1 MAAKRIRTGWLGR
14 VQIFGL
20 AVTVALLAGGCGGD
34 GDNKP
39 EGGQTAGIRIL
50 EPQPGQVVR
59 THSTHFAVSLSGA
72 LDPSGLRVALNGQDV
87 SSHAR
92 LNGLEAEG
100 FASGMVPG
108 SNTLLV
114 AAPRSSGG
122 EVSAEVVFTFDPV
135 PIEAVEAKES
145 LQIEGLDGP
154 VEVLIDPWGVP
165 HIYTTGGNPDDL
177 LRVQGYLVARHRL
190 FQIDFLRKVAQ
201 GRLAEL
207 FGTALDPSVLE
218 TDLFLRTMF
227 LTYEGGRVRHVDEAL
242 VEEMMISTP
251 EAFEAVGLFVEGV
264 NAYIEDLKEGRN
276 GATLSQQHKLLNL
289 LGPYE
294 IEPMT
299 VEQVAAIGR
308 LLQYQLSSTLTEEI
322 ERKLMWDWVLDAEA
336 AAAIPEGTLL
346 DVFRAKPPD
355 PATILAEGEPGYVG
369 PASAGLSAARF
380 EKPSTR
386 AATSALATGASG
398 MAMAKDRGE
407 SQTLGR
413 ALERLRRV
421 ERHLPNLGEKPF
433 SNNWILSPAVTA
445 SGFAILCNDPHLSLS
460 NPSIFYPVHGDNKS
474 FDSGDL
480 NFSGCTFPGIP
491 GLMLGMNEHL
501 AWGGTVVGYDVEDV
515 YEETVETGPDGLD
528 RVLFQGEWVPVET
541 IQETFRIRG
550 GSAVVIPI
558 DYVPHHGP
566 QVPGD
571 PYAADPTLTAENNLT
586 VRWTGHFVTRD
597 LAAFYGLL
605 NATGIDDFQAAVA
618 NFGVGAQNFV
628 GADVNGEIAY
638 YPHALV
644 PLRSPAALTPE
655 NPPYLP
661 MPGTGGYEW
670 LDDGTGRPAFL
681 PPEEI
686 PQVRNPE
693 RGWLVTAN
701 NDVTGTVQDN
711 DALND
716 GVYLYYSTNPGFRG
730 GRITQ
735 RLLALQKDQRD
746 LEKMKEIQSD
756 HVSLIAERVRPFLLE
771 AAANPEATEGL
782 SQETLARVEEAVGRI
797 QAWDLRCAAGMP
809 DPFTGEEPSAEDVE
823 SSVAA
828 SLFFVWLNR
837 ATQEAFDDEFAGSPV
852 GLGSDERVAAFL
864 HILEDVAE
872 PEGSV
877 SQVHTLG
884 PDGQS
889 LLWDKRDTLDKR
901 ETRDEILV
909 QALVR
914 ALQDLEGLMGSAD
927 METWRWGKIHTL
939 TFRLDGLGS
948 VLFAYNLPSYS
959 ILDQLFGDDLK
970 GYPRSGGYQTVDPA
984 NYGLGGLDFSTGSGP
999 AMRMVVELEEGVM
1012 QAWNV
1017 LPGGVNDLQPQA
1029 SILNPVKI
1037 DAATHYG
1044 DQIPLW
1050 LSNQYR
1056 PQLLFWED
1064 VTSVAESRIRID
1076 PR

>member
-1 MAAKRIRTGWLGR
+1 MGTKRVRTGWLGIFQ
-14 VQIFGL
+14 VFGL
-20 AVTVALLAGGCGGD
+20 AVAAALFLGGCGGD
-34 GDNKP
+34 GDHEQR
-39 EGGQTAGIRIL
+39 EGETSGIRIV
-50 EPQPGQVVR
+50 EPQSGQVVR
-59 THSTHFAVSLSGA
+59 THSVRFAVSLSSDV
-72 LDPSGLRVALNGQDV
+72 DPAGLRVVLNGRDV

-92 LNGLEAEG
+92 LNGAEAEG

-108 SNTLLV
+108 SNALSF
-114 AAPRSSGG
+114 AAPRQGGG
-122 EVSAEVVFTFDPV
+122 EASAEVVFTFSPV
-135 PIEAVEAKES
+135 PPEAVEAKES

-154 VEVLIDPWGVP
+154 VEVLVDPWGVH

-207 FGTALDPSVLE
+207 LGTALDRSVLE
-218 TDLFLRTMF
+218 TDLFLRTLF
-227 LTYEGGRVRHVDEAL
+227 LTYEGGQVRHVDEAL

-251 EAFEAVGLFVEGV
+251 EAFEAVGLFLEGV

-276 GATLSQQHKLLNL
+276 GATLSQQHRLLNL
-289 LGPYE
+289 LGSYE

-308 LLQYQLSSTLTEEI
+308 LLQYQLSSTLSEEI
-322 ERKLMWDWVLDAEA
+322 ERKLMWDWVLEAEA
-336 AAAIPEGTLL
+336 AGAVPEGTLV

-355 PATILAEGEPGYVG
+355 PATILAQGEPGYVG
-369 PASAGLSAARF
+369 PVPASLLAAGLGKTSAR
-380 EKPSTR
+380 P
-386 AATSALATGASG
+386 AATALAGASG
-398 MAMAKDRGE
+398 REKVPGE
-407 SQTLGR
+407 SENLRQTL
-413 ALERLRRV
+413 ARLRRAQ
-421 ERHLPNLGEKPF
+421 RNLLNLSEKPF
-433 SNNWILSPAVTA
+433 SNNWILSPEMTA

-460 NPSIFYPVHGDNKS
+460 NPSIFYPVHGDNQS

-515 YEETVETGPDGLD
+515 YEETVDVGPDGRD

-550 GSAVVIPI
+550 GSPVVIPI

-605 NATGIDDFQAAVA
+605 NATGIDDFEAAVA

-628 GADVNGEIAY
+628 GADVSGEIAY
-638 YPHALV
+638 FPHALV
-644 PLRSPAALTPE
+644 PLRSPAALTSE
-655 NPPYLP
+655 HPPYLP
-661 MPGTGGYEW
+661 LPGTGEYEW

-686 PQVRNPE
+686 PRVRNPE

-730 GRITQ
+730 GRITE
-735 RLLALQKDQRD
+735 RLLGLQRNQRD

-756 HVSLIAERVRPFLLE
+756 HVSLVAERMRPYLLE
-771 AAANPEATEGL
+771 AAANPEALEGL
-782 SQETLARVEEAVGRI
+782 PPETLARIEEAIGRI
-797 QAWDLRCAAGMP
+797 QAWDLRCKAGMP
-809 DPFTGEEPSAEDVE
+809 DPFTGAAPSPQDVE
-823 SSVAA
+823 SSIGA

-837 ATQEAFDDEFAGSPV
+837 ATQEAFDDEFAGAPA
-852 GLGSDERVAAFL
+852 GLGSDERVTAFL
-864 HILEDVAE
+864 HILEDVGE
-872 PEGSV
+872 SEGSV

-889 LLWDKRDTLDKR
+889 LLWDRRDTLDR
-901 ETRDEILV
+901 QETRDEILV
-909 QALVR
+909 KALVR
-914 ALQDLEGLMGSAD
+914 ALQDLEGLMGSTD

-939 TFRLDGLGS
+939 TYRLEGLGG
-948 VLFAYNLPSYS
+948 VLLAFNLPSYS
-959 ILDQLFGDDLK
+959 IVDQLFGDELK

-984 NYGLGGLDFSTGSGP
+984 NYGLGGLNFTTGSGP

-1029 SILNPVKI
+1029 TIFNPVRI
-1037 DAATHYG
+1037 DPATHYG

-1050 LSNQYR
+1050 LANQYR

-1064 VTSVAESRIRID
+1064 VTSVAESRIHIL

>member
-1 MAAKRIRTGWLGR
+1 MKTKRIRTGWLG
-14 VQIFGL
+14 VFHIFGL
-20 AVTVALLAGGCGGD
+20 AVTAAFFLNGCGGD
-34 GDNKP
+34 GDHEP
-39 EGGQTAGIRIL
+39 QGGETAGIRVV

-59 THSTHFAVSLSGA
+59 THSVRFAVSLSDA
-72 LDPSGLRVALNGQDV
+72 LDPAGLRVALNGEDIT
-87 SSHAR
+87 SHVR
-92 LNGLEAEG
+92 LNGTEAEG
-100 FASGMVPG
+100 FAAGMVPG
-108 SNTLLV
+108 SNTLLF
-114 AAPRSSGG
+114 AAPRQSSGEAST
-122 EVSAEVVFTFDPV
+122 EVIFTFDPV
-135 PIEAVEAKES
+135 PLDGVEAKKS

-154 VEVLIDPWGVP
+154 VEVLVDPWGVH

-177 LRVQGYLVARHRL
+177 LRVQGYLVAKHRL

-207 FGTALDPSVLE
+207 LGTALDPSVLD
-218 TDLFLRTMF
+218 TDLFLRTLF
-227 LTYEGGRVRHVDEAL
+227 LTHEGGRVRHVDEAL
-242 VEEMMISTP
+242 VEEMMISSP
-251 EAFEAVGLFVEGV
+251 EAFEAVGLFLEGV

-308 LLQYQLSSTLTEEI
+308 LLQYQLSSTLSEEI
-322 ERKLMWDWVLDAEA
+322 ERKLMWDWVRDAEA
-336 AAAIPEGTLL
+336 AGEIPEGTLL

-355 PATILAEGEPGYVG
+355 PATILAEGEPGYAG
-369 PASAGLSAARF
+369 PFSAGSQAAELRQ
-380 EKPSTR
+380 PS
-386 AATSALATGASG
+386 
-398 MAMAKDRGE
+398 
-407 SQTLGR
+407 GR
-413 ALERLRRV
+413 ALAPALAGAAVMDNSRSKSENLRQTLTRLRRAQ
-421 ERHLPNLGEKPF
+421 RNLLNLAEKPF
-433 SNNWILSPAVTA
+433 SNNWILSPEMTA

-491 GLMLGMNEHL
+491 GLMLGMNEYL

-515 YEETVETGPDGLD
+515 YEETVEVGPDGRD
-528 RVLFQGEWVPVET
+528 RVFFKGEWVPVET
-541 IQETFRIRG
+541 IQETFHIRG
-550 GSAVVIPI
+550 GSPVVIPI

-571 PYAADPTLTAENNLT
+571 PYAADPTLTVENNLT

-597 LAAFYGLL
+597 LGAFYGLL
-605 NATGIDDFQAAVA
+605 NAQGIDDFEAALE

-628 GADVNGEIAY
+628 GADVSGEIAY
-638 YPHALV
+638 FPHALV
-644 PLRSPAALTPE
+644 PLRSAAALTPE
-655 NPPYLP
+655 HPPYLP
-661 MPGTGGYEW
+661 MPGTGEYEW
-670 LDDGTGRPAFL
+670 LDDGTGRPAFI

-686 PQVRNPE
+686 PRVRNPE

-730 GRITQ
+730 GRITD
-735 RLLALQKDQRD
+735 RLLGLQKGQRNLD
-746 LEKMKEIQSD
+746 KMKEIQSD
-756 HVSLIAERVRPFLLE
+756 HVSLVAERVRPFLLM
-771 AAANPEATEGL
+771 AVANPEALEGL
-782 SQETLARVEEAVGRI
+782 SQETLNRIEEAVGRI
-797 QAWDLRCAAGMP
+797 QAWDLRCRAGMP
-809 DPFTGEEPSAEDVE
+809 DPFTGEAPSAQDVE
-823 SSVAA
+823 SSIAA

-837 ATQEAFDDEFAGSPV
+837 ATQEAFDDEFAGAPA
-852 GLGSDERVAAFL
+852 GLGSDERVTALL
-864 HILEDVAE
+864 HILEDVDE

-877 SQVHTLG
+877 SRVHTLG

-889 LLWDKRDTLDKR
+889 LLWDKRDTLDKQ

-914 ALQDLEGLMGSAD
+914 ALHDLEGLMGSAD

-939 TFRLDGLGS
+939 TYRLEGLGE
-948 VLFAYNLPSYS
+948 VLFAFNLPSYS
-959 ILDQLFGDDLK
+959 VLDQLFGGDLK
-970 GYPRSGGYQTVDPA
+970 GYPRHGGYQTVDPA
-984 NYGLGGLDFSTGSGP
+984 NYGLGGLNFTTGSGP

-1029 SILNPVKI
+1029 TIFNPVKI
-1037 DAATHYG
+1037 DPATHYG